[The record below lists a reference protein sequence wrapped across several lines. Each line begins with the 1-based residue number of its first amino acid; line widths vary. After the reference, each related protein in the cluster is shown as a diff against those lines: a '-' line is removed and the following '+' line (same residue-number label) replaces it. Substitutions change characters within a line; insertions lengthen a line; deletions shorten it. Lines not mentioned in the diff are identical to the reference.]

1 MTKKGTETLA
11 YKQSV
16 LNGLVTV
23 IELNQRLLN
32 PIEKNKIDA
41 LENGLTTR
49 LQALVERSK
58 HEEIDL
64 KIIAMREVKAILKSQ
79 A

>member
-1 MTKKGTETLA
+1 MKTKGTDTLA

-16 LNGLVTV
+16 LNGLVNV
-23 IELNQRLLN
+23 IELHQRLLN
-32 PIEKNKIDA
+32 PIEKDKIDA

-64 KIIAMREVKAILKSQ
+64 KIASMREVIAILKCQ